1 MKAENWKRKARQ
13 RETQAGTLKRT
24 KKLSKTRAG
33 YTNKKI
39 TNTKDNYMD
48 KSVNHKNRNLSLQ

>member
-1 MKAENWKRKARQ
+1 MRAENWKGKARQ
-13 RETQAGTLKRT
+13 RETQAGTIKR
-24 KKLSKTRAG
+24 KKTLSKTRAG

-48 KSVNHKNRNLSLQ
+48 NINL